1 MYYQDLSDEISILL
15 PFKEGFSDK
24 NFGSVSL
31 YVKQINEY
39 SKFLKNIKI
48 YSHSRYQPFDKFNV
62 KHLPKSIS
70 HLFFGKN
77 YGHTKS
83 FIKSLNLKKKPK
95 IIEVHNRPKSI
106 FQISHFLPLSKKFL
120 FYHNDPLSFKEYST
134 LKSRKELINICDKI
148 CFVSEY
154 LKERFLKDLSISLR
168 DNLKLQVIYN
178 GIEPRIY
185 NSSLSKK
192 QNIVFIGE
200 LSENKGFNFFLE
212 AVEDICN
219 DFNGWTVDI
228 YGKSKTF
235 KHSSIKNPHVHYH
248 GFLPNDKII
257 MELEKSSI
265 CVVPSVW
272 NEPFGR
278 VLLESINAGVATI
291 TSINGGLKEIASH
304 FKVIKIENI
313 DKKTIYN
320 ALKKLIMSK
329 NEIIYYS
336 NNKVSSSPFTLKK
349 IADKLDSLRIF
360 SFE

>member
-1 MYYQDLSDEISILL
+1 MSYQDLSDEISILL

-154 LKERFLKDLSISLR
+154 LKERFLKDLSISHR

-185 NSSLSKK
+185 DSSLSKK

-200 LSENKGFNFFLE
+200 LSENKGFNFFFRGSRGYL
-212 AVEDICN
+212 
-219 DFNGWTVDI
+219 
-228 YGKSKTF
+228 
-235 KHSSIKNPHVHYH
+235 
-248 GFLPNDKII
+248 
-257 MELEKSSI
+257 
-265 CVVPSVW
+265 
-272 NEPFGR
+272 
-278 VLLESINAGVATI
+278 
-291 TSINGGLKEIASH
+291 
-304 FKVIKIENI
+304 
-313 DKKTIYN
+313 
-320 ALKKLIMSK
+320 
-329 NEIIYYS
+329 
-336 NNKVSSSPFTLKK
+336 
-349 IADKLDSLRIF
+349 
-360 SFE
+360 